1 MSQIHAKSPQHCAK
15 KKLVNISSNLHKK
28 LFFTFT
34 SFFSTIL
41 LLILIVWFILRPT
54 KPDFSLKEADIY
66 QLAVSGTH
74 LLNASIQLT
83 LVSTNPNQKVGI
95 YYDEIQVYASYK
107 GQQITLDTSLQP
119 FYQDHRDVNLISA
132 ILVANGLP
140 VAPSFNY
147 ELDRDE
153 TAGRLVLNLKV
164 NGLLR
169 WKVGTWIS
177 GKYRF
182 NVNCVAILVFR
193 PSAPSGPLT
202 AKPRAQC
209 STTI

>member
-15 KKLVNISSNLHKK
+15 KKLVNISHIQKK

-34 SFFSTIL
+34 TFFSSIL
-41 LLILIVWFILRPT
+41 LLIIIVWFILRPT

-66 QLAVSGTH
+66 QLVVSGTH
-74 LLNASIQLT
+74 LLNSSIQLT
-83 LVSTNPNQKVGI
+83 LLSRNPNQKVGI
-95 YYDEIQVYASYK
+95 YYDEIHVYASYK
-107 GQQITLDTSLQP
+107 GQQITLETSLQP
-119 FYQDHRDVNLISA
+119 FYQDHRDTNLLSA
-132 ILVANGLP
+132 VLLANALP

-147 ELDRDE
+147 ELGRDQ
-153 TAGRLVLNLKV
+153 TAGRLVLNLKA

-169 WKVGTWIS
+169 WKVGTWVS

-182 NVNCVAILVFR
+182 NVNCVAVLVFG

-202 AKPRAQC
+202 ARQGAQC
-209 STTI
+209 HTTI